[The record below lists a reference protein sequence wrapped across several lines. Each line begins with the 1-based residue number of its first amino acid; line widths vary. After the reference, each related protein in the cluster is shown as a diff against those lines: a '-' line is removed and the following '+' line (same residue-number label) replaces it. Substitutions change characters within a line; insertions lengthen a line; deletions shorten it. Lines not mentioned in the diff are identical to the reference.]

1 MASSVMFL
9 TYPIL
14 SPTPPNPHLLQFHE
28 NQQPSGYWKELK
40 KLHFQKTVLI
50 SLDWWFQ

>member
-14 SPTPPNPHLLQFHE
+14 CPPTPHLLQVHE

-40 KLHFQKTVLI
+40 KLHFQKSVLI
-50 SLDWWFQ
+50 SLNWWFQ